1 MIDLEKKAE
10 KYATEILPDG
20 NTRINLQKKEAYL
33 AGAKELKQKFVDM
46 NKNWYDLV
54 TGWVIDYKELEKE
67 NENFRLIN
75 KKLQCCGNCKKYK
88 MLESQVPLS
97 CLRNRKAYSCCE
109 DWEMNE

>member
-10 KYATEILPDG
+10 NYATEILPYG

-33 AGAKELKQKFVDM
+33 AGAKEL
-46 NKNWYDLV
+46 
-54 TGWVIDYKELEKE
+54 EKE
-67 NENFRLIN
+67 NEKFRLIN

-97 CLRNRKAYSCCE
+97 CLRNRKVYSCCE
-109 DWEMNE
+109 DWEMDE